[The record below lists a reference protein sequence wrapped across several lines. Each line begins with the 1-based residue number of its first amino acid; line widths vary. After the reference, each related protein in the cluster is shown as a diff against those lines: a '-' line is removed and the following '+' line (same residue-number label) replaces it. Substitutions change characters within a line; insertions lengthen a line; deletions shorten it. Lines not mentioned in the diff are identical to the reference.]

1 MSVTASVWRPLAI
14 VLALL
19 AAPAMAAEASAP
31 AAEAPGFRPTL
42 AVQTWD
48 GKTFKLADHR
58 GQWVVVNFWATWCA
72 PCLKEMP
79 EFSAFDSA
87 RDDVQVVGLAYEEID
102 ADGMRQFLAAHP
114 VSYPIAIVDLMHP
127 PEDFDP
133 PRGLPLTYLVAP
145 DGRLARRFMGPI
157 SAKTLDQAIT
167 EVAAKIAATERAA
180 AHTPVSTN

>member
-1 MSVTASVWRPLAI
+1 MMVTAPVWRVFAT
-14 VLALL
+14 ALTL
-19 AAPAMAAEASAP
+19 LTAPVMAAEKSAP
-31 AAEAPGFRPTL
+31 VAEAPGFRPAL
-42 AVQTWD
+42 AVQTFD
-48 GKTFKLADHR
+48 GKDFKLADHR

-79 EFSAFDSA
+79 EFSDFDSA

-102 ADGMRQFLAAHP
+102 ADSMRQFLASHP
-114 VSYPIAIVDLMHP
+114 VSYPISIVDLMHP

-157 SAKTLDQAIT
+157 SAKTLDKAIT
-167 EVAAKIAATERAA
+167 EVAAKIAAAQSGAQSSATA
-180 AHTPVSTN
+180 N

>member
-1 MSVTASVWRPLAI
+1 MIVTTPIWRILAI
-14 VLALL
+14 AFSLL
-19 AAPAMAAEASAP
+19 ASPAMAADASAP
-31 AAEAPGFRPTL
+31 VAEAPGFRPTL

-48 GKTFKLADHR
+48 GKAFQLADHR

-102 ADGMRQFLAAHP
+102 ADSMRQFLAGHP
-114 VSYPIAIVDLMHP
+114 VSYPISIVDLMHP

-145 DGRLARRFMGPI
+145 DGRLAKRFIGPI
-157 SAKTLDQAIT
+157 SSDTLGKTIDAIAT
-167 EVAAKIAATERAA
+167 KLAAAEAAAKAPASA
-180 AHTPVSTN
+180 N

>member
-1 MSVTASVWRPLAI
+1 MTVTAPVWRTLAI
-14 VLALL
+14 TLALL
-19 AAPAMAAEASAP
+19 AAPAMATEKSAP

-48 GKTFKLADHR
+48 GKAFQLADHR

-102 ADGMRQFLAAHP
+102 ADSMRQFLAAHP
-114 VSYPIAIVDLMHP
+114 VSYPISIVDLLHP

-145 DGRLARRFMGPI
+145 DGRLAKRFMGPI
-157 SAKTLDQAIT
+157 SSDALGKTIDAIAT
-167 EVAAKIAATERAA
+167 KLAAAEAAAKAPASA
-180 AHTPVSTN
+180 N

>member
-1 MSVTASVWRPLAI
+1 MIVNTPIWRILAI
-14 VLALL
+14 AFALL
-19 AAPAMAAEASAP
+19 ASSALAAESNAP
-31 AAEAPGFRPTL
+31 AAQAPGFRPNL
-42 AVQTWD
+42 DVQTWD
-48 GKTFKLADHR
+48 GQDFKLAAHR

-102 ADGMRQFLAAHP
+102 ADGMRQFLAGHP
-114 VSYPIAIVDLMHP
+114 VSYPISIVDLMHP

-145 DGRLARRFMGPI
+145 DGRLAKRFIGPI
-157 SAKTLDQAIT
+157 SSDTLGKAIDAIT
-167 EVAAKIAATERAA
+167 TKLAAAEAAAKAPASA
-180 AHTPVSTN
+180 N

>member
-1 MSVTASVWRPLAI
+1 MIVTAPVWRTLAI
-14 VLALL
+14 TLTLL
-19 AAPAMAAEASAP
+19 AAPAMATEKSAP
-31 AAEAPGFRPTL
+31 AAQAPGFRPNL
-42 AVQTWD
+42 EVQTWD
-48 GKTFKLADHR
+48 GQDFKLAAHR

-79 EFSAFDSA
+79 EFSAFDSD

-102 ADGMRQFLAAHP
+102 ADSMRQFLAGHP
-114 VSYPIAIVDLMHP
+114 VSYPISIVDLMHP

-157 SAKTLDQAIT
+157 SGKALEKAIAET
-167 EVAAKIAATERAA
+167 AAKIAAMQADAQPAA
-180 AHTPVSTN
+180 ATN